1 MLENQQKSS
10 ILLQKQGFF
19 QVKKSGIVGSKGA
32 SFFGACVLGI
42 FHGIHA
48 AWNEATRD
56 APETKND
63 IKESLSKKN

>member
-10 ILLQKQGFF
+10 ILLQKKGGF
-19 QVKKSGIVGSKGA
+19 QVEKSGIVGSKGA

-48 AWNEATRD
+48 HQWDEATRD
-56 APETKND
+56 ATETKNY
-63 IKESLSKKN
+63 IFSLFC